1 MSHFT
6 VLVVLP
12 KDEGLEK
19 LQGREFEGKEE
30 WQNAYDHQWYH
41 PELEYALAPYNEQP
55 EDESDY
61 LERNEDLNERASKI
75 YASYKKKQWSQ
86 LAEEINEVKDQREKW
101 ERKASVSDLNS
112 KGGFRKYTESEIAT
126 KLEPFD
132 EVYQLMASEKFDL
145 YNDEHK
151 KLFTELFCYSEE
163 IVWNLQDNIHEIYDV
178 YYSNPY
184 AKWDWWVVGGRWR
197 NMGDN
202 GLFEDIS
209 VFSKEKEIPYW
220 KEELGFKLHEIEREL
235 GIQDKDLSQEEYDEY
250 ITDYIASGNPIV
262 RFYDRDTKEPKEYYD
277 KKDLL
282 TMVKRKEEST
292 WAMLFP
298 EEGWIEAGEM
308 GWFGISSLDSMDI
321 QETEQAKNDQFALTD
336 NLIEKYKDTHIG
348 LVVDCHI

>member
-12 KDEGLEK
+12 KEGLEK

-41 PELEYALAPYNEQP
+41 PELENALAPYNEQP
-55 EDESDY
+55 ENESDY
-61 LERNEDLNERASKI
+61 LERDEELNERASKI

-101 ERKASVSDLNS
+101 ERNASVSDLNS

-126 KLEPFD
+126 KLKPFD

-209 VFSKEKEIPYW
+209 VFTKEKEIPYW
-220 KEELGFKLHEIEREL
+220 KEELGLKLHEIEREL
-235 GIQDKDLSQEEYDEY
+235 GIDKKDLSQEEYDEY

-298 EEGWIEAGEM
+298 EEGWIEAGQM
-308 GWFGISSLDSMDI
+308 GWFGMSSLDSMDI